1 MTTRALAFDACKRQ
15 APKSLAAR
23 ITSGVRSCGAQSLSG
38 PARDAEDG
46 ASSFIV
52 RVESADAAVSILSES
67 DGEEDA
73 STSAEVS
80 DVDVAALTDG
90 LAFCAACSKDA

>member
-1 MTTRALAFDACKRQ
+1 M
-15 APKSLAAR
+15 AAR

-38 PARDAEDG
+38 PAAGDAAVGEDEDG
-46 ASSFIV
+46 DTSSV
-52 RVESADAAVSILSES
+52 VVKAESAVAAVSISSES

-73 STSAEVS
+73 SASVEVA
-80 DVDVAALTDG
+80 DEVVAALTDG